1 MKFNK
6 LGSQIRKW
14 SRTLHR
20 DFGYFFSGMIL
31 IYAISGFVM
40 NHRDSINPNYT
51 IDVKEFVLDNV
62 PPKDSITQDYVLTLL
77 KPLDEDK
84 NYTKHYFPED
94 NIMKVFLKGGSNF
107 LLNLSD
113 NSVVYEKLTRRP
125 ILGALTKLHYNPGKW
140 WTWFSDIFA
149 FTLIFITLTGIIM
162 VKGNKGVWGR
172 GGIELLL
179 GILIPLLFLF
189 L

>member
-1 MKFNK
+1 MKLNK
-6 LGSQIRKW
+6 VGSKLRKW

-20 DFGYFFSGMIL
+20 DFGFFFSGMIL
-31 IYAISGFVM
+31 IYAVSGFVM
-40 NHRDSINPNYT
+40 NHRDTINPNYS
-51 IDVKEFVLDNV
+51 IDVEEFKLDNI
-62 PPKDSITQDYVLTLL
+62 PSKDSISNEYLLSVLA
-77 KPLDEDK
+77 PLNEVE
-84 NYTKHYFPED
+84 NLTKYYFPSD
-94 NIMKVFLKGGSNF
+94 TTVKIFLKGGSNMVI
-107 LLNLSD
+107 NLSEK
-113 NSVVYEKLTRRP
+113 SAVYEKLTRRP
-125 ILGALTKLHYNPGKW
+125 ILGSLTKLHYNPGKW

-149 FTLIFITLTGIIM
+149 FALIFITLTGIIM